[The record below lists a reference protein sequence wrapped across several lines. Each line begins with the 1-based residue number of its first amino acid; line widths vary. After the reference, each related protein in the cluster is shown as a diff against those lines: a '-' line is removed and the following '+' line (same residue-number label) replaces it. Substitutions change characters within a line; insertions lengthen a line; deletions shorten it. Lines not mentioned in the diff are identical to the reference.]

1 MHLTLNKEVL
11 VHELHRDLSG
21 MRVWVEALQHDLPR
35 DRVKIVSHQEPPHA
49 QAVRFGIWKD

>member
-1 MHLTLNKEVL
+1 LTLNNEVF

-21 MRVWVEALQHDLPR
+21 MGVWIEALQHRPPW

-49 QAVRFGIWKD
+49 QAVLVSIWKD